1 MPRRFSEHAIVMI
14 DTLFLQVVGGAFLL
28 LYGVR
33 ITGQGFELAFGA
45 RMKGWWTAPGRSRL
59 GGFGAGVAG
68 TALLQ
73 SSGAVVTLLLS
84 FAEISPL
91 PLAISLSVVLGADLG
106 STLIVQVL
114 SFRIYQYAFPVLSAG
129 ILMHLWGRK
138 PKVRAIG
145 QGLLGI
151 GFILLSLRFLSG
163 AAGGVGQVASLRS
176 LMMDLGGAPLVAFM
190 WGLFLSALFQ
200 SSTAVMILL
209 IAFTQEGLL
218 PVSAVLPLVLGANVG
233 GTSVAFMA
241 SSGLAAEGKRVAWGH
256 VLMKLAGALLFLPF
270 FSAAQKLL
278 SQLSP
283 DPSRIVANAHTLL
296 NLSLAVVFF
305 PLAPR
310 IAKLL
315 VEIIIEK
322 KKEAP
327 RGKPMYLDRN
337 HLPVAGAA
345 LGQVAREIIRIAD
358 MIQEMQALARQAI
371 REVRGEIAESIRM
384 MDDDIDDLT
393 REIKV
398 FLSALGEG
406 TLDSEQTN
414 RAVAYIAV
422 VSDLENIGDFVDKT
436 LGDHVRRMAE
446 RGQRFSEEGAMELE
460 SFLLEVEE
468 MSREAVSAFV
478 TRDRKAAGNVIARK
492 KAVSQMERDLRLA
505 HINRLRKGT
514 PESLESSAAHLDI
527 LSAWKVIASHSA
539 AIAYSILQME
549 EYEGG
554 PLDD

>member
-1 MPRRFSEHAIVMI
+1 MM
-14 DTLFLQVVGGAFLL
+14 DNLFLQVVGGAFLL
-28 LYGVR
+28 LYSVR
-33 ITGQGFELAFGA
+33 ITGQGFELAFGT
-45 RMKGWWTAPGRSRL
+45 RMKGWWSSPGRSRL

-73 SSGAVVTLLLS
+73 SSGAVVTLLVS

-91 PLAISLSVVLGADLG
+91 PLVQSLSVVLGADLG

-114 SFRIYQYAFPVLSAG
+114 SFRIYNYAFPVLSAG
-129 ILMHLWGRK
+129 ILLYLWGRK
-138 PKVRAIG
+138 PKVRAVG

-151 GFILLSLRFLSG
+151 GFMLLSLKFLSG
-163 AAGGVGQVASLRS
+163 AAGGMGEVASLRS
-176 LMMDLGGAPLVAFM
+176 LMMDLGGAPLVAFV

-209 IAFTQEGLL
+209 IAFTQEGVL

-233 GTSVAFMA
+233 GSSVAFIA
-241 SSGLAAEGKRVAWGH
+241 SSGLAADGKRVAWGH
-256 VLMKLAGALLFLPF
+256 VLMKIAGALLFLPF
-270 FSAAQKLL
+270 FAPTQRLL
-278 SQLSP
+278 SLLSP
-283 DPSRIVANAHTLL
+283 DPSRIVANAHTLF
-296 NLSLAVVFF
+296 NLSLAAVFF
-305 PLAPR
+305 PLTPR
-310 IAKLL
+310 IASVLTGMMPERK
-315 VEIIIEK
+315 EK
-322 KKEAP
+322 VP
-327 RGKPMYLDRN
+327 RGRPMYLDRN

-371 REVRGEIAESIRM
+371 REVSEEIAERIRI
-384 MDDDIDDLT
+384 MDDDVDELT

-414 RAVAYIAV
+414 RAVAYIAI

-446 RGQRFSEEGAMELE
+446 RGQRFSEEGAKELE
-460 SFLLEVEE
+460 SFMMEVEE
-468 MSREAVSAFV
+468 MSREAISAFV

-492 KAVSQMERDLRLA
+492 KAVSQAERDLRLA
-505 HINRLRKGT
+505 HINRLRKGMQ
-514 PESLESSAAHLDI
+514 ESLESSAAHLDI
-527 LSAWKVIASHSA
+527 LSAWKVIASHCA
-539 AIAYSILQME
+539 AIAHSIVQME
-549 EYEGG
+549 E
-554 PLDD
+554 

>member
-1 MPRRFSEHAIVMI
+1 MI
-14 DTLFLQVVGGAFLL
+14 DNLFLQVLGGAFLL
-28 LYGVR
+28 LYSVR

-45 RMKGWWTAPGRSRL
+45 GMKGWWSSPGRSRL

-73 SSGAVVTLLLS
+73 SSGAVVTLLVS

-91 PLAISLSVVLGADLG
+91 PLVQSLSVVLGADLG

-114 SFRIYQYAFPVLSAG
+114 SFRIYTYAFPVLSSG
-129 ILMHLWGRK
+129 IFLYLWGRK
-138 PKVRAIG
+138 PKVRAVG

-151 GFILLSLRFLSG
+151 GFMLLSLKFLSG
-163 AAGGVGQVASLRS
+163 AAGGMGEVASLRS
-176 LMMDLGGAPLVAFM
+176 LMMDLGGAPLVAFV

-209 IAFTQEGLL
+209 IAFTQEGVL
-218 PVSAVLPLVLGANVG
+218 PVSAVLPMVLGANVG
-233 GTSVAFMA
+233 GSSVAFIA
-241 SSGLAAEGKRVAWGH
+241 SSGLAADGKRVAWGH
-256 VLMKLAGALLFLPF
+256 VLMKITGALLFLPF
-270 FSAAQKLL
+270 FAPTQRLL
-278 SQLSP
+278 SLLSP
-283 DPSRIVANAHTLL
+283 DPSRIVANAHTLF
-296 NLSLAVVFF
+296 NLSLAAVFF

-310 IAKLL
+310 IASLL
-315 VEIIIEK
+315 AGMMPEK
-322 KKEAP
+322 KEKAP

-358 MIQEMQALARQAI
+358 MIQEMQELARQAV
-371 REVRGEIAESIRM
+371 REVSEEIAERIRI
-384 MDDDIDDLT
+384 MDDDVDELT
-393 REIKV
+393 REFKV

-414 RAVAYIAV
+414 RAVAYIAI

-446 RGQRFSEEGAMELE
+446 RGQRFSEEGAKELQ
-460 SFLLEVEE
+460 SFMLEVEE
-468 MSREAVSAFV
+468 MCREAISAFV

-492 KAVSQMERDLRLA
+492 KAVSQAERDLRLA
-505 HINRLRKGT
+505 HINRLRKGMQ
-514 PESLESSAAHLDI
+514 ESLESSAAHLDI
-527 LSAWKVIASHSA
+527 LSAWKVIASHCA
-539 AIAYSILQME
+539 AIAHNIVQIE
-549 EYEGG
+549 E
-554 PLDD
+554 